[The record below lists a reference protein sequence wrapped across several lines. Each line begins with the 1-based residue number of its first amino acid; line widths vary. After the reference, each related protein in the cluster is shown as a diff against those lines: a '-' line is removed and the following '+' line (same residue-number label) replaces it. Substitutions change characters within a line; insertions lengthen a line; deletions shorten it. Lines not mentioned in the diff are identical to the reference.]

1 MFDTVAGRLDEGQS
15 KQFTL
20 SLPLRSDTDVSLDIT
35 EPGVY
40 PLMVNVNGTPEYGG
54 AARLDDARF
63 LLPVFGVPG
72 TPAVPPD
79 ISSPV
84 AVTMLWPLADRP
96 RLAAGVPGSVTEPV
110 RLVDD
115 DLATSL
121 ADGGRLDEL
130 LGAAEFATR
139 ESVDRDHTLR
149 DSLCLAVDPD
159 LLITVENMT
168 RGYLV
173 VDDPSDPTGSAH
185 EGTGK
190 DAASAWLD
198 RARSLAAS
206 MCTTSVPFAQADL
219 SAITEVANPDLT
231 ATAVEAPADI
241 VDNALGVTSLRNFVW
256 SDAGVLDDATAQ
268 MLRGDE
274 ATTTLVAANSVD
286 TTTPRDSAHVIEA
299 TPPPA
304 PFPRTGRRPRR
315 PPRRPRPPEA
325 STRCCSIPRSA
336 RRSRPWGRHR
346 RPPRTPRSAPGT
358 TSRTIPRPPDCRTH
372 SVRCRGLPSNRR
384 PHAPQAPPAR

>member
-1 MFDTVAGRLDEGQS
+1 
-15 KQFTL
+15 
-20 SLPLRSDTDVSLDIT
+20 
-35 EPGVY
+35 
-40 PLMVNVNGTPEYGG
+40 
-54 AARLDDARF
+54 
-63 LLPVFGVPG
+63 
-72 TPAVPPD
+72 
-79 ISSPV
+79 
-84 AVTMLWPLADRP
+84 
-96 RLAAGVPGSVTEPV
+96 
-110 RLVDD
+110 
-115 DLATSL
+115 
-121 ADGGRLDEL
+121 
-130 LGAAEFATR
+130 EFATR

-149 DSLCLAVDPD
+149 DSMCLAVDPD

-219 SAITEVANPDLT
+219 SAITEVANPDLS

-304 PFPRTGRRPRR
+304 PVPANGET
-315 PPRRPRPPEA
+315 
-325 STRCCSIPRSA
+325 
-336 RRSRPWGRHR
+336 
-346 RPPRTPRSAPGT
+346 TPAATETP
-358 TSRTIPRPPDCRTH
+358 
-372 SVRCRGLPSNRR
+372 
-384 PHAPQAPPAR
+384 